1 MLRPSPPLAPHER
14 SLAAYVRHRL
24 GDEQRM
30 LPLLRENFVRAFT
43 AETFAGFWRAW
54 NPVYGYVLRRWVYR
68 PLARLFPKGASVV
81 LTFAFSGFAFHDVL
95 AWPAAVLRSGR
106 VRLPA
111 TTTWFVLVA
120 LVVLL
125 SESSALRRRLHL
137 GALPPSARVVAHAAL
152 LAVTHVAG
160 SWLATFVLLRFR

>member
-30 LPLLRENFVRAFT
+30 MPLLRENFVRSFT

-68 PLARLFPKGASVV
+68 PLARLFPRGVSVV

-95 AWPAAVLRSGR
+95 AWPVAVLRSGR
-106 VRLPA
+106 VRLPMTA
-111 TTTWFVLVA
+111 TWFVLVA
-120 LVVLL
+120 LVVLV
-125 SESSALRRRLHL
+125 SESSPLRRRLDL
-137 GALPPSARVVAHAAL
+137 GALAPAARAGTHAAL
-152 LAVTHVAG
+152 LAATHLAA
-160 SWLATFVLLRFR
+160 SWLAKVDLFRFR